1 MIKDYNSLIETAKK
15 QKGNKTVA
23 VVMANEKSVLKAV
36 VNSVNDGIVNAILVG
51 NKEEIENVAKKEG
64 LDLKNCEIVDIKNE
78 KEAAKHS
85 VKFIVEGKAH
95 FLMKG
100 FVKTSTL
107 LKAVFKEK
115 SLKLGSVISHVAVL
129 DIPGRNRLFFYT
141 DGGIVE
147 KPDFKQ
153 KVEIV
158 KNLISV
164 AKSLGV
170 EKPSFGFI
178 SQYGDLIEEEN
189 IKVIDEIKKEHSDI
203 NLLPAIEPYEA
214 FSKHDGLIVN
224 AIEECN
230 IVTKALTLFSDTV
243 FAGIIAGTKVPIC
256 LVSRSDTEKNKAAS
270 LALGAIFANRRENEN

>member
-1 MIKDYNSLIETAKK
+1 MIKNYSELIEKAKS

-23 VVMANEKSVLKAV
+23 VAMANEKSVLKAV
-36 VNSVNDGIVNAILVG
+36 ANSVKEGIVNAVLVG
-51 NKEEIENVAKKEG
+51 NKTEMEKIAKEQNFSLEGMEIINTE
-64 LDLKNCEIVDIKNE
+64 DE
-78 KEAAKHS
+78 KEAAS
-85 VKFIVEGKAH
+85 ICVNLILEGKAH

-100 FVKTSTL
+100 FIKTSTL

-115 SLKLGSVISHVAVL
+115 KLKERDVISHVAVL
-129 DIPGRNRLFFYT
+129 DIPGRDKLFFYT

-147 KPDFKQ
+147 KPNKEQ
-153 KVEIV
+153 KTAIVE
-158 KNLISV
+158 NLISV
-164 AKSLGV
+164 AKSLGI

-178 SQYGDLIEEEN
+178 SPYREFVEEEN
-189 IKVIDEIKKEHSDI
+189 LSVIEKIKGKYPEV
-203 NLLPAIEPYEA
+203 NLLPSLEPMEA
-214 FSKHDGLIVN
+214 FKNHDGLIVN

-270 LALGAIFANRRENEN
+270 LALGAIFANRGER